1 MKIAKKE
8 SFTQKILKFKFS
20 ILISIFILALC
31 IGFYPSVSA
40 EFAAVTEENKTQQA
54 SIRKNKFIDGLPEG
68 AYIIKNLGKDWYIV
82 RFEEKEYLGKYLQ
95 GYNNCDSVI
104 LERMN

>member
-8 SFTQKILKFKFS
+8 SFCQKILKFKFA
-20 ILISIFILALC
+20 ILISLIVIALC
-31 IGFYPSVSA
+31 VGFYPSVSA
-40 EFAAVTEENKTQQA
+40 ELANQTEENQERAA
-54 SIRKNKFIDGLPEG
+54 SIRKNQFIDGLPEG

-82 RFEEKEYLGKYLQ
+82 RFEEKEYLGKYVQ
-95 GYNNCDSVI
+95 TYNNCNTVI